1 MARTRW
7 LLAVV
12 LTLIAVAGIVLADVV
27 FNYKGQVSIKP
38 INSPITVVPGQCPCG
53 CSSWSQTNNGFTATI
68 TGYTLSTTSGYV
80 LTTPLVEFH
89 TTTGGTLTMTLSPNT
104 AVVSDYVNGA
114 MIYPTPG
121 SFSLGVGNYLL
132 IQKLTINTAV
142 SSTSITLS
150 GQYNYTVGGVTFQY
164 SFSET
169 INPPSADVMNLLNG
183 LQAFYVP
190 HVYQGDINGKPTNSY
205 PVYYGPSIASISYWG
220 PVSPSINQPVLMMV
234 PAQGSSA
241 GAMFWSETYSGGSVT
256 ITLVGTFSSGSSPVA
271 DGYEIYLFLE
281 PIMWGISSQ
290 YNYSISYI
298 STSAWEGTT
307 YPSPVEGDVILP
319 QSLTPYIVVEWDPYW
334 QFGYTTS
341 GATGQWNVWIVS
353 NPSGYN
359 PSVSPNPSPN
369 LSGSSSIG
377 LPYAGWDGIGTGAF
391 QPRPGDYICI
401 TVTYNPSTNTLS
413 GVAYDL
419 NTGQSASFTLN
430 LGSYWTPPSSGNY
443 IFGVGASTGGAYA
456 NWGVVYVNYQG

>member
-7 LLAVV
+7 LLAVA
-12 LTLIAVAGIVLADVV
+12 LMLIVVAGIVLADVV

-38 INSPITVVPGQCPCG
+38 TSSPITVVPGQCPCG
-53 CSSWSQTNNGFTATI
+53 CSSWSQTNNGFTTTI

-104 AVVSDYVNGA
+104 TVVSDYVNGT

-132 IQKLTINTAV
+132 IQKLTLNTAV

-169 INPPSADVMNLLNG
+169 INPPSANVMNLLNG
-183 LQAFYVP
+183 LQAFYVL
-190 HVYQGDINGKPTNSY
+190 HVYQGDVSGSRTNSY

-220 PVSPSINQPVLMMV
+220 PVSPSINQPVLELV
-234 PAQGSSA
+234 PAQRTSA

-256 ITLVGTFSSGSSPVA
+256 ITLVGTLSTGSSRVA
-271 DGYEIYLFLE
+271 DGYEIYLFLT
-281 PIMWGISSQ
+281 PTTWGVSPN

-298 STSAWEGTT
+298 STPAWRGTG
-307 YPSPVEGDVILP
+307 YPSPTEGDVILP
-319 QSLTPYIVVEWDPYW
+319 QSSTSYLIIQWDPWW
-334 QFGYTTS
+334 QYGGFAS

-353 NPSGYN
+353 NPNGNN
-359 PSVSPNPSPN
+359 PSVSPSPSPN
-369 LSGSSSIG
+369 LGSG
-377 LPYAGWDGIGTGAF
+377 YAGWDGIGTGAF

-401 TVTYNPSTNTLS
+401 TVTYDPSTNTLS

-430 LGSYWTPPSSGNY
+430 LGSYWTPPSSGTY
-443 IFGVGASTGGAYA
+443 VFGIAGNTGGAYA

>member
-12 LTLIAVAGIVLADVV
+12 LTLIVVADIVLADVV
-27 FNYKGQVSIKP
+27 FNYKGQVGIKP
-38 INSPITVVPGQCPCG
+38 TSSPITVVPGQCPCG

-80 LTTPLVEFH
+80 LTTPLVRFD
-89 TTTGGTLTMTLSPNT
+89 TAAGGTLTMTLTPSKYLAN
-104 AVVSDYVNGA
+104 DYVNGT

-132 IQKLTINTAV
+132 IQKLTLNTAV

-169 INPPSADVMNLLNG
+169 INSPSANVMNLLNG

-190 HVYQGDINGKPTNSY
+190 HVYQGDYSGHPTSQW
-205 PVYYGPSIASISYWG
+205 PVYYGPSTASQYWSPIST
-220 PVSPSINQPVLMMV
+220 SINQPMLELT
-234 PAQGSSA
+234 PALADVG

-256 ITLVGTFSSGSSPVA
+256 ITLVGTFSSGTLNPA
-271 DGYEIYLFLE
+271 DGFVIYLFLK
-281 PIMWGISSQ
+281 PSGWSISSTS
-290 YNYSISYI
+290 NYTIKYI
-298 STSAWEGTT
+298 SAAKKGWVSKG
-307 YPSPVEGDVILP
+307 YPSPVEGDVIYP
-319 QSLTPYIVVEWDPYW
+319 QSSTPYIMVQWDPYW
-334 QFGYTTS
+334 QVGHS
-341 GATGQWNVWIVS
+341 GGSGGQWNVWVLS
-353 NPSGYN
+353 NLDSDADDPKIIASWN
-359 PSVSPNPSPN
+359 
-369 LSGSSSIG
+369 
-377 LPYAGWDGIGTGAF
+377 GIGTGYF
-391 QPRPGDYICI
+391 RPNPGNYICI

-413 GVAYDL
+413 GVAYDI
-419 NTGQSASFTLN
+419 NTGQLASFTQG
-430 LGSYWTPPSSGNY
+430 LGNSFKAPPSGTY
-443 IFGVGASTGGAYA
+443 AFGVGAATGTEGAYA